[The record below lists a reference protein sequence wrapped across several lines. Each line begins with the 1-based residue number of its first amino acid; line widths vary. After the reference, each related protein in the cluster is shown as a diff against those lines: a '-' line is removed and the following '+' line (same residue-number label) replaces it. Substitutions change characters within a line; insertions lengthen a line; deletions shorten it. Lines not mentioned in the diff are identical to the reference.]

1 MKAILATGSQ
11 RSRRSGFTLVELLVV
26 IAIIGILVALL
37 LPAVQAAR
45 EAARRAQCV
54 NNLKQMGVA
63 VQNYHSARNGFPTS
77 RSNCFHSTWATDLW
91 PYLEES
97 SLTDLW
103 DKEKTFWRQPPQ
115 AYQAQVSIYYCP
127 SRRSAPQLSIAG
139 QDDRS
144 SITGIRGA
152 LADYGTCAGDGLPN
166 FKGGNPWDYYNY
178 EPSNNMGKATGVL
191 LAWEPPSQGFDC
203 GGSWDVNLLF
213 RGESPYIKFKSLTDG
228 SSKTFLIGEKHVP
241 ERGYGYYYNAST
253 KEEFDDN
260 SIYNGDNFPTI
271 GRWAGPG
278 HGLARSTDEKVN
290 VNFGGSHPGV
300 CQFVFADGSVRAIST
315 STDEVSLGYMAN
327 RHDGQTIN
335 SLE

>member
-1 MKAILATGSQ
+1 MAVPGGVFVDGPLGQGEDFLAAAAAGIPGSGAPLLLSVASQ
-11 RSRRSGFTLVELLVV
+11 RPSSASRART
-26 IAIIGILVALL
+26 IDRP
-37 LPAVQAAR
+37 LPAFA
-45 EAARRAQCV
+45 
-54 NNLKQMGVA
+54 
-63 VQNYHSARNGFPTS
+63 
-77 RSNCFHSTWATDLW
+77 
-91 PYLEES
+91 
-97 SLTDLW
+97 
-103 DKEKTFWRQPPQ
+103 
-115 AYQAQVSIYYCP
+115 
-127 SRRSAPQLSIAG
+127 
-139 QDDRS
+139 
-144 SITGIRGA
+144 A

-166 FKGGNPWDYYNY
+166 SAGGNPWDYYNY
-178 EPSNNMGKATGVL
+178 TPTNKYGKATGVL

-213 RGESPYIKFKSLTDG
+213 RGEPPHIKFKSLTDG

-241 ERGYGYYYNAST
+241 ECGYGYYFNAST
-253 KEEFDDN
+253 NEEFDDN

-290 VNFGGSHPGV
+290 VNFGGPHPGI